1 MIRRIHNSEEGGIFA
16 FFILI
21 CLIILA
27 IWFGYARIRKI
38 WFYRRRNTRFYRAQV
53 TSVSSYRYD
62 NGPHTL
68 SHKRY
73 VVEVSWDDESEG
85 ELHASLELGNPLVAW
100 IYKQSGTA
108 RIAVVRDRRKP
119 RPIADEPE
127 PEDDPLL
134 PPYLQKELRKMKK
147 LRDSGQRPE
156 LYVPEEE
163 IMFRSQ
169 RRRIF
174 LGAFLYFVFILIPI
188 MLVPVMILFGWYLR
202 TNGS

>member
-1 MIRRIHNSEEGGIFA
+1 M
-16 FFILI
+16 
-21 CLIILA
+21 
-27 IWFGYARIRKI
+27 
-38 WFYRRRNTRFYRAQV
+38 
-53 TSVSSYRYD
+53 
-62 NGPHTL
+62 
-68 SHKRY
+68 
-73 VVEVSWDDESEG
+73 VEVSWDDESEG
-85 ELHASLELGNPLVAW
+85 ELHASLELGNPLAAW
-100 IYKQSGTA
+100 ICKKSGTA

-127 PEDDPLL
+127 AEDDPLL
-134 PPYLQKELRKMKK
+134 SPHLQKELRKMKK
-147 LRDSGQRPE
+147 LHDSGQRPE